1 MHPVYL
7 LFVICFSFL
16 TFLFRVIHYVYLC
29 TDEKLCPVWQPHKL
43 FTCFALE
50 NPLLKQKITNVFILM
65 KFSSLTALEVVKNA
79 VSAENFI
86 KAIDKMT
93 LHFQTLDFCVNS
105 VWILCE
111 FWAKCTQWYRMMWNL
126 LWLATVTTI
135 IGLEWHG
142 WGKLPRN
149 FINDAVNH

>member
-7 LFVICFSFL
+7 LLWFCFSFL

-50 NPLLKQKITNVFILM
+50 NPSLKQKIRNVFILM

-105 VWILCE
+105 VWILG
-111 FWAKCTQWYRMMWNL
+111 KMHPVIQNDVKL
-126 LWLATVTTI
+126 TVTSNSNNNYWSGMTWMRQAAK
-135 IGLEWHG
+135 EFH
-142 WGKLPRN
+142 
-149 FINDAVNH
+149 